1 MSLIERIKNNAKNY
15 IIYSLLII
23 AGVIYIRYN
32 WIRVENEEIDFV
44 LEIAET
50 IKSSLSIEDI
60 ESLKAMPEDI
70 KKPQYQS
77 IKNILS
83 KTISAKNDA
92 KFGYL
97 FIEKDN
103 KIYFLVDSEP
113 EDSENYS
120 PPGQEYTEA
129 TKEDFRPFRDG
140 MKLVTSP
147 STDRWGTWVT
157 AYIPV
162 INDSTGKIIAVFG
175 MDYDAKDWNKSIFYN
190 VLQSSILVLLIIF
203 VIFVLIKIK
212 SKNVSLNKEISERKI
227 AEKSLRNL
235 ESNLEVILEST
246 VDGILAVNNEGKI
259 LKTNKR
265 FEELW
270 RIPQDILNTDSHKTL
285 LNYVLDQLFE
295 PKIFLDKVNKLYNS
309 IEIDSD
315 ILFFKDGRIFER
327 YSAPLLME
335 DKVIGRVWTFTDITE
350 NKRAEIEI
358 LNAKERAEEASRLK
372 SSFLANMSHEIR
384 TPINGIL
391 GFAELLKKELNDPEL
406 IKYVKIIESSGS
418 RLLDTL
424 NLILNFAKLESE
436 KQNINYSNVLIEH
449 LITETILTFQAMAKS
464 KNLNLEFINKAENL
478 TIKSDERFLRI
489 IFNNLVNNA
498 IKFTNKGEVTIEVT
512 KENYYAVIK
521 VKDTGVGIAKD
532 KQGIIFKEF
541 RQESEGFS
549 RNFEGTGLGLAITER
564 FIELLKGNISVE
576 SEPGKGSLFI
586 VRLPIDNPSL
596 YLEKKSGIKENN
608 MVEQSTNSGDKN
620 NISILLVEDDE
631 VSRNLIEAILSKYEL
646 ESVENGKA
654 AIQKTKDNIYDIILM
669 DINLGRGID
678 GLETVREIRKF
689 ESYKNTPIVALTAYT
704 LDGDKEDFISK
715 GCTHYL
721 GKPFRK
727 QQLLDLIESISE

>member
-32 WIRVENEEIDFV
+32 WIRIENEEIDFV

-50 IKSSLSIEDI
+50 IKSSISIDDI
-60 ESLKAMPEDI
+60 ESLKAMPDDI
-70 KKPQYQS
+70 NKPQYQS

-83 KTISAKNDA
+83 KTIHAKNDA

-97 FIEKDN
+97 FIKKDN

-113 EDSENYS
+113 ENSENYS
-120 PPGQEYTEA
+120 PPGQEFTEA
-129 TKEDFRPFRDG
+129 TTEDLQPFKDG
-140 MKLVTSP
+140 LKLVTSP

-190 VLQSSILVLLIIF
+190 VLQSSILVVLIIF

-212 SKNVSLNKEISERKI
+212 SKNDSLKKEISERKI

-235 ESNLEVILEST
+235 ETNLEVILEST

-270 RIPQDILNTDSHKTL
+270 RIPQDILDTDSHKTL

-521 VKDTGVGIAKD
+521 VKDTGIGIAKD
-532 KQGIIFKEF
+532 KLGIIFKEF

-586 VRLPIDNPSL
+586 VRLPIDNPSV

-608 MVEQSTNSGDKN
+608 MVEQSTNSGYKN

-631 VSRNLIEAILSKYEL
+631 VSRNLIEAILSMYKL

-678 GLETVREIRKF
+678 GLETVWEIRKF